1 MKKTMLILLLVGL
14 LLAGFSAQ
22 LRDRLAV
29 NLDALDTLHIL
40 HNGSPLLSA
49 RPAWLSE
56 SRACAAHWMATLQ
69 ADAQDRLQERD
80 QAFQLAAA
88 CDPQYVALMQRMH
101 TDDLSLAQIALASQP
116 GSAESWFWAG
126 DLLPEKKIEYY
137 QKGLAIE
144 AWDGKRWLSL
154 GDALQSKDI
163 EQAMQAYLNACKN
176 GDPGYH
182 GCARA
187 GSMAEQLGLYQ
198 KAIEFYRLSAYPRVR
213 EKADALEGQLTPTP

>member
-1 MKKTMLILLLVGL
+1 MKKAMLILLLFGL
-14 LLAGFSAQ
+14 LLTVFSAQ

-40 HNGSPLLSA
+40 HSGSPLLST
-49 RPAWLSE
+49 RPTWLRE
-56 SRACAAHWMATLQ
+56 SRACTAHWMATLQ
-69 ADAQDRLQERD
+69 AQAQGELQERD

-88 CDPQYVALMQRMH
+88 CDPQYVAFMQRMH
-101 TDDLSLAQIALASQP
+101 PDDLSLAQIALASQP
-116 GSAESWFWAG
+116 GSAESWFWVG

-137 QKGLAIE
+137 QTGLEIE
-144 AWDGKRWLSL
+144 ARNGERWLSL
-154 GDALQSKDI
+154 GDALQSKDF

-182 GCARA
+182 GCLRA
-187 GSMAEQLGLYQ
+187 GLMAEQLGLYQ
-198 KAIEFYRLSAYPRVR
+198 KAIEYYRLSAYSRVR